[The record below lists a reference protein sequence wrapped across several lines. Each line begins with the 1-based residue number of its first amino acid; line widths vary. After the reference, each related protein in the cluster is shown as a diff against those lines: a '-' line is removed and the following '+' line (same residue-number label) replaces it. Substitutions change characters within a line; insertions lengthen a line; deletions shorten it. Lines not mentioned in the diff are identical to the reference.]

1 MYLFW
6 CKVTKLLLSNVF
18 VYKQLHTA
26 AAIICAVATLTITPD
41 AAPIPIPSPMTP
53 TKIAPAGNMPES
65 ATAMPEAT
73 AILSATI
80 PIPLESIPISSEPH
94 LISSEPKPLS
104 PEPHLIPSEPTVKL
118 GSWHEIVIAKPAI
131 MTASPA
137 ITISHPA
144 IRINTISTH
153 AARVSAFATWVEMV
167 MKVVAVAPPF
177 LLGMPLLQVKLSV
190 YLYKLTR
197 IESFMLSMKD
207 IPQLIGYTL
216 GIAYLY
222 IRVVVRVSIY
232 LVINAAILD
241 IIFQFHGEGSIGLAV
256 GKLGTLHLE
265 RRNMVGY
272 YNLRSGFAA

>member
-1 MYLFW
+1 M
-6 CKVTKLLLSNVF
+6 F
-18 VYKQLHTA
+18 VYKQLHPA
-26 AAIICAVATLTITPD
+26 AAIICAVATLTIAPD

-53 TKIAPAGNMPES
+53 TKIVPAGNMPES
-65 ATAMPEAT
+65 ATNVLEPAGNMPIPAVVMPEST
-73 AILSATI
+73 AISSATI
-80 PIPLESIPISSEPH
+80 PI
-94 LISSEPKPLS
+94 S
-104 PEPHLIPSEPTVKL
+104 PEPHLIPPESHLISSESTVKL
-118 GSWHEIVIAKPAI
+118 GSWHEIVIAKSTI

-153 AARVSAFATWVEMV
+153 AARVSAFAAWVEMV
-167 MKVVAVAPPF
+167 MTVMAVAPTF

-190 YLYKLTR
+190 CLYNLAR
-197 IESFMLSMKD
+197 VESFMLSMKD

-232 LVINAAILD
+232 PVINAAILD

-256 GKLGTLHLE
+256 GELGTLHLE

>member
-1 MYLFW
+1 M
-6 CKVTKLLLSNVF
+6 F
-18 VYKQLHTA
+18 VYKQLHPA
-26 AAIICAVATLTITPD
+26 AAIICAVATLMIATD
-41 AAPIPIPSPMTP
+41 AATIPIPSLMTT
-53 TKIAPAGNMPES
+53 TKIAPADNMPESVVNMPES
-65 ATAMPEAT
+65 AE
-73 AILSATI
+73 
-80 PIPLESIPISSEPH
+80 
-94 LISSEPKPLS
+94 
-104 PEPHLIPSEPTVKL
+104 KL

-131 MTASPA
+131 ITASPA

-153 AARVSAFATWVEMV
+153 AARVSAFAAWVEMV
-167 MKVVAVAPPF
+167 MTVMAVAPTF

-190 YLYKLTR
+190 CLYKLTR

-232 LVINAAILD
+232 PVINAAILD

-256 GKLGTLHLE
+256 GELGTLHLE

>member
-1 MYLFW
+1 
-6 CKVTKLLLSNVF
+6 
-18 VYKQLHTA
+18 
-26 AAIICAVATLTITPD
+26 
-41 AAPIPIPSPMTP
+41 
-53 TKIAPAGNMPES
+53 
-65 ATAMPEAT
+65 
-73 AILSATI
+73 
-80 PIPLESIPISSEPH
+80 
-94 LISSEPKPLS
+94 
-104 PEPHLIPSEPTVKL
+104 
-118 GSWHEIVIAKPAI
+118 
-131 MTASPA
+131 MTANPA

-153 AARVSAFATWVEMV
+153 AARVSAFAAWVEKV
-167 MKVVAVAPPF
+167 MKVMAVAPPF

-222 IRVVVRVSIY
+222 IHIVVRVSIY
-232 LVINAAILD
+232 PVINAAILD

-256 GKLGTLHLE
+256 CELGTLHLV

>member
-1 MYLFW
+1 M
-6 CKVTKLLLSNVF
+6 F
-18 VYKQLHTA
+18 VYKQLHPA
-26 AAIICAVATLTITPD
+26 AAIICAVATLTIAPD

-53 TKIAPAGNMPES
+53 TKIAPAGNTPEPAAAMPIPAAAMPES
-65 ATAMPEAT
+65 T
-73 AILSATI
+73 AISSATI
-80 PIPLESIPISSEPH
+80 PISPG
-94 LISSEPKPLS
+94 PKPIS
-104 PEPHLIPSEPTVKL
+104 PEPHLIPPEPHLVSSESTVKL

-153 AARVSAFATWVEMV
+153 AARVSAFAAWVEMV
-167 MKVVAVAPPF
+167 MKVMAVAPPF

-190 YLYKLTR
+190 YLYKLAR

-232 LVINAAILD
+232 PVINAAIFD
-241 IIFQFHGEGSIGLAV
+241 IIFQFHGEGSIG
-256 GKLGTLHLE
+256 
-265 RRNMVGY
+265 
-272 YNLRSGFAA
+272 FAA

>member
-1 MYLFW
+1 M
-6 CKVTKLLLSNVF
+6 F
-18 VYKQLHTA
+18 VYKQLHPA
-26 AAIICAVATLTITPD
+26 AAIICAVATLTIAPD
-41 AAPIPIPSPMTP
+41 AATHPHSIAHDSEQDSPPQALCPSPAGAML
-53 TKIAPAGNMPES
+53 IPAVVMPES
-65 ATAMPEAT
+65 TAVSA
-73 AILSATI
+73 ATI
-80 PIPLESIPISSEPH
+80 PISPEPKSIPPEPH
-94 LISSEPKPLS
+94 LISSEP
-104 PEPHLIPSEPTVKL
+104 HLIPPESTVKL

-131 MTASPA
+131 ITASPA

-153 AARVSAFATWVEMV
+153 AARVSAFAAWVEMV
-167 MKVVAVAPPF
+167 MKVMAVAPTF

-190 YLYKLTR
+190 CLYNLAR
-197 IESFMLSMKD
+197 VESFMLSMKD

-232 LVINAAILD
+232 PVINAAILD

-256 GKLGTLHLE
+256 CELGTLHLE

>member
-1 MYLFW
+1 MCLFTNN
-6 CKVTKLLLSNVF
+6 CTPPLQLFALSPPSR
-18 VYKQLHTA
+18 L
-26 AAIICAVATLTITPD
+26 PPPSP
-41 AAPIPIPSPMTP
+41 PIPIPSLMTP
-53 TKIAPAGNMPES
+53 TKIAPAGNM
-65 ATAMPEAT
+65 
-73 AILSATI
+73 L
-80 PIPLESIPISSEPH
+80 
-94 LISSEPKPLS
+94 
-104 PEPHLIPSEPTVKL
+104 EPTVNTPEFIVKL

-153 AARVSAFATWVEMV
+153 AARLSAFAAWVEMV
-167 MKVVAVAPPF
+167 MKVMAVAPTF

-190 YLYKLTR
+190 CLYNLAR
-197 IESFMLSMKD
+197 VESFMLSMKD

-232 LVINAAILD
+232 PVINAAILD
-241 IIFQFHGEGSIGLAV
+241 IIFQFHGEGPIGLAV
-256 GKLGTLHLE
+256 GELGTLHLE